1 MVNRYEYDTYNS
13 HHKVLANLQ
22 ASNMDAPK
30 NQNYSLKLAARCPVS
45 ECWPSCLHL
54 SWTQRKTDAFQVL
67 WDI

>member
-30 NQNYSLKLAARCPVS
+30 KQNYSLKLAARCPVS
-45 ECWPSCLHL
+45 GCWPSCLHL
-54 SWTQRKTDAFQVL
+54 S
-67 WDI
+67 